1 MHQLLQCSM
10 QTGFCMPCLPHMRLV
25 RMTKT
30 PPTLSG
36 RTSSLTGALKP
47 RSSEGTGCSGTS
59 VNTKSCLA
67 PSSSST
73 CVVAAAPFSCP

>member
-1 MHQLLQCSM
+1 MHQLLQWSM
-10 QTGFCMPCLPHMRLV
+10 HTGFCMPCLPHMRLV
-25 RMTKT
+25 RLTEI
-30 PPTLSG
+30 PPTLSR

-47 RSSEGTGCSGTS
+47 RSNEGTGRSGTS

-73 CVVAAAPFSCP
+73 CVVGAAPFSCP